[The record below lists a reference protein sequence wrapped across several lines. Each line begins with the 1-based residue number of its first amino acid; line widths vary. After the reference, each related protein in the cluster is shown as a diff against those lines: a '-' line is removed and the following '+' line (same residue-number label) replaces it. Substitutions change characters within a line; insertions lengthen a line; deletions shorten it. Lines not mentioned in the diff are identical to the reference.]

1 MQENRS
7 QTVIAIIVL
16 SSFLVGY
23 GVVTWPE
30 PKPQPPQPPELAK
43 LVFWKF
49 VDEEGNNA
57 MPVGRK
63 FKPDNARVNPWAM
76 EGSYGSLF
84 GFDGMSRA
92 TVCYPRNIRRE
103 QWKHLRDKTKRLP
116 PMFIRKAARN
126 VALGKPVTATRV
138 PFGKMQTLTDG
149 DIHCISADY
158 VFSLTAEEAEGY
170 DIDSPSAIMIDLGSE
185 YDVEAIAVW
194 HNYKRPVIYEGVIV
208 QVSTDKDFAPGKT
221 TTIFNNDYDDF
232 AGFGEGKDKLYPA
245 SVYGE
250 LIRAGHVAKG
260 LKARYVRVITEGVL
274 NDISSPPAFLEVGVY
289 ALPKPIDTKT
299 TEAFLAPMKARRRA
313 AQASAKPVKK

>member
-49 VDEEGNNA
+49 VDSNG
-57 MPVGRK
+57 
-63 FKPDNARVNPWAM
+63 DNATEMVWGRSRDKPKPGAIANPWRM
-76 EGSYGSLF
+76 EGYYDINGYYS
-84 GFDGMSRA
+84 DGPN
-92 TVCYPRNIRRE
+92 YPRNIRRE